1 MMYLMAQE
9 KENHFIVFF
18 RIFLYSIFLWRC
30 VRIKQH
36 DTISPSSIFFIIVLS
51 TEKTELFEKHRLQ
64 PLNYSY
70 SKNKWSFF
78 LFNFRKIILYK
89 YTVRSSGSSCSIFF
103 VCFAFVNFC
112 FYKHKLLLCHVVR
125 CLSIMKYFFFVNLCK
140 GFFFWHYPFHFL
152 TFFVMLFR
160 KEDMYNLASLGH
172 KFDDSIR
179 HCFLN

>member
-18 RIFLYSIFLWRC
+18 LEFFFVQYFFVK
-30 VRIKQH
+30 VRANKTTRYNITFQY
-36 DTISPSSIFFIIVLS
+36 FFIIILS

-89 YTVRSSGSSCSIFF
+89 YTVRSSSSSSCSIFLF
-103 VCFAFVNFC
+103 VLRSLNFAFTNINCCCVTW
-112 FYKHKLLLCHVVR
+112 YVV
-125 CLSIMKYFFFVNLCK
+125 CQSWNIFFFRE
-140 GFFFWHYPFHFL
+140 
-152 TFFVMLFR
+152 FV
-160 KEDMYNLASLGH
+160 
-172 KFDDSIR
+172 
-179 HCFLN
+179 